1 MSKLLTEMAMNTLR
15 NTRLGARQLARN
27 FAGIAST
34 RNNPEPAHLKPGYG
48 YAQGHELLQKHR
60 QMQIP
65 LAARRSMFIQTQDTP
80 NPESL
85 KFLPGV
91 EVLGKGNTYDFPN
104 GTTAHGSPLGETA
117 GVWRAPRNLTG
128 TYILCL
134 TLAKLLFRVEGV
146 RAVFFGA
153 DFITISKQEGAEWSL
168 IKPEVFAVIMDF
180 FASGLPVLHEAQPN
194 ADTEILEDDDET
206 VMMIKELLDTRIRPT
221 VQEDGGDIV
230 FMGYEEGV
238 VKLKMQGSCSSC
250 PSSIVTLKNGVQNML
265 QFYIPEVESVEQVFD
280 DADRM
285 NDSEFERF
293 ERNLKT
299 LRQQEPNAA
308 GAG

>member
-1 MSKLLTEMAMNTLR
+1 M
-15 NTRLGARQLARN
+15 
-27 FAGIAST
+27 
-34 RNNPEPAHLKPGYG
+34 
-48 YAQGHELLQKHR
+48 
-60 QMQIP
+60 
-65 LAARRSMFIQTQDTP
+65 
-80 NPESL
+80 
-85 KFLPGV
+85 
-91 EVLGKGNTYDFPN
+91 
-104 GTTAHGSPLGETA
+104 
-117 GVWRAPRNLTG
+117 
-128 TYILCL
+128 
-134 TLAKLLFRVEGV
+134 EGV

-153 DFITISKQEGAEWSL
+153 DFITISKQESAEWSL

-285 NDSEFERF
+285 IDSEFERF
-293 ERNLKT
+293 EQNLKT
-299 LRQQEPNAA
+299 LRQKEPAAA
-308 GAG
+308 GAGTPPGGGSSPN

>member
-1 MSKLLTEMAMNTLR
+1 MSKLLTEAAINTLR
-15 NTRLGARQLARN
+15 NTRLGARQLTRN
-27 FAGIAST
+27 FAGIAAST
-34 RNNPEPAHLKPGYG
+34 RNSSEPAHLKPGYG
-48 YAQGHELLQKHR
+48 YPHGLGLLQQQ

-65 LAARRSMFIQTQDTP
+65 PRRSMFIQTQDTP

-104 GTTAHGSPLGETA
+104 GTTAHGSPL
-117 GVWRAPRNLTG
+117 
-128 TYILCL
+128 
-134 TLAKLLFRVEGV
+134 AKLLFRVEGV
-146 RAVFFGA
+146 RAVFFGS

-299 LRQQEPNAA
+299 MRQQEPTAA